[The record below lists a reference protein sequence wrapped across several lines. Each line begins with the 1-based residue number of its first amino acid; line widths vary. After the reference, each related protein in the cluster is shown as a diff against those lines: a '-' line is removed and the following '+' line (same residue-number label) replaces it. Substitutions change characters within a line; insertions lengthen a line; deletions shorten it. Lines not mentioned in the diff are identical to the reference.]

1 MSFFCSNFAAIF
13 VYIADMTN
21 KIQYI
26 ACLCAVLFTLS
37 AQAEPADCGTNLQW
51 EIRNDSLLLTS
62 PDSQESATMVATD
75 FPWSNDSLTIKA
87 IVLPDNLTNISVAA
101 FKSFKAIEKV
111 TLPGSVRLINGY
123 AFYGCANLKLV
134 TCLPMSPPTLDDAD
148 AFALCHN
155 ELRFCVPSL
164 GNYMNADNWS
174 LFQEQMDYC
183 ETPTDAE
190 VVSAKEQ
197 PYKTMDDKHII
208 IIRNNEKYSIDGK
221 KL

>member
-1 MSFFCSNFAAIF
+1 
-13 VYIADMTN
+13 MTN
-21 KIQYI
+21 KIRYI

-62 PDSQESATMVATD
+62 PDSQESATMMDAPY
-75 FPWSNDSLTIKA
+75 FPWSNDSLKIKA

-101 FKSFKAIEKV
+101 FQSFKAIEKV
-111 TLPGSVRLINGY
+111 TLPGSVRLIYAY

-134 TCLPMSPPTLDDAD
+134 TCLSYLPPTLYDAD

-164 GNYMNADNWS
+164 GNYQNADNWK
-174 LFQEQMDYC
+174 FFKEQMDYC

-197 PYKTMDDKHII
+197 PYKTIDDKHII